1 MQNRPIPVNFAGWE
15 SDTYRLGR
23 CGWQMA
29 VDPDP
34 RRMRDRFMFHHKEA
48 GVTAMGFLNEPFRF
62 MDQGCFRMS
71 TENMSRQDGHI
82 EIDNIATVGNFHF
95 RRMEMNL
102 ARAYR
107 ADTEPM
113 AVDVTEG
120 ELHRLPL
127 FAELFA
133 GRPETQELIIE
144 PEDVQQLLDK
154 IVRMQAPGMREIRA
168 RDRKREEREPANKQV
183 HAQIITLKAA

>member
-34 RRMRDRFMFHHKEA
+34 RRLRDRFMFHHKEA
-48 GVTAMGFLNEPFRF
+48 GVTATGFLNEPFRF
-62 MDQGCFRMS
+62 MNQGRFGSLM
-71 TENMSRQDGHI
+71 EDISREDGHI
-82 EIDNIATVGNFHF
+82 EICSIATVGNFHF
-95 RRMEMNL
+95 RRMDVNL
-102 ARAYR
+102 SRAYL
-107 ADTEPM
+107 ADTEPV

-120 ELHRLPL
+120 ELHSLPL

>member
-23 CGWQMA
+23 SGWQMA
-29 VDPDP
+29 VETDP
-34 RRMRDRFMFHHKEA
+34 RRMIDRFMFHHKEI
-48 GVTAMGFLNEPFRF
+48 GLTATGFLNEPFRF
-62 MDQGCFRMS
+62 MNLGRYAQAGDI
-71 TENMSRQDGHI
+71 SREDGHI
-82 EIDNIATVGNFHF
+82 EICSIATVGNFQF
-95 RRMEMNL
+95 RRMDLNL
-102 ARAYR
+102 SRSYR
-107 ADTEPM
+107 ADTEPI

-133 GRPETQELIIE
+133 GRPEMQELIVE

-154 IVRMQAPGMREIRA
+154 IVRLQAPGMREIRA
-168 RDRKREEREPANKQV
+168 RDRKREEREPTTKQV